1 MLREITSHP
10 SHKLYDDDTIHLLCA
25 NYWLLPIYQELLHT
39 TTRYSEG
46 ERKRPCSG
54 LAKILAHP
62 KPVKTQAKHQNAH
75 TKTVSDWIGGLCPA
89 DSLYVWFPAH
99 WVPHLLLRLEAK
111 EDEYRQRHVPWFDRA
126 LPDDE
131 LLEQQMKAKA
141 GRKLQF
147 GMRPYHGGNVRQL
160 TCSIRADWLSL
171 PVDSFRQQLQNV
183 RKGVVTGVF
192 QAKVASPWAE
202 TSAPRLFLPNGST
215 LDQWYEAVFGLP
227 LSWPEITAM
236 NPEYM
241 HPVSPHCFHDLRKI
255 FRVPGM
261 WGKFVP
267 NWGLLGEHLYNH
279 GPSYYTEAEL
289 EEKLAPSKSRLP
301 GEVIKDSR
309 RPDWRTWAW
318 ATWKNNKEQM
328 KKLRQ
333 EGTEIEFPKVASICQ
348 QVLAVARKDANEV
361 ELQYRKLVINNE
373 DLPGRGKRQKK
384 DIDPPAAGPIDPASS
399 SGI

>member
-1 MLREITSHP
+1 MMSAAME
-10 SHKLYDDDTIHLLCA
+10 
-25 NYWLLPIYQELLHT
+25 
-39 TTRYSEG
+39 
-46 ERKRPCSG
+46 
-54 LAKILAHP
+54 
-62 KPVKTQAKHQNAH
+62 QN
-75 TKTVSDWIGGLCPA
+75 KNWIGGLCPA

-111 EDEYRQRHVPWFDRA
+111 EDEHRQRHVPWFDRVF
-126 LPDDE
+126 LGDE
-131 LLEQQMKAKA
+131 LLQKQLQAKA

-147 GMRPYHGGNVRQL
+147 GMRRYDGGNVRQL
-160 TCSIRADWLSL
+160 TCSIRADWL
-171 PVDSFRQQLQNV
+171 DSFRQQLQNV

-192 QAKVASPWAE
+192 QAKVASLWAE
-202 TSAPRLFLPNGST
+202 ISAPRLQVSLFLPNGST

-241 HPVSPHCFHDLRKI
+241 HQVSPHCFHDLRKI

-267 NWGLLGEHLYNH
+267 NWDLLGEHLYNH
-279 GPSYYTEAEL
+279 GPNYYTEAEL
-289 EEKLAPSKSRLP
+289 AEKLAPSKSRLP

-309 RPDWRTWAW
+309 RPDGQTWAW
-318 ATWKNNKEQM
+318 GCLGKTTRSRWKSCD
-328 KKLRQ
+328 KKGQKLSSRRL
-333 EGTEIEFPKVASICQ
+333 IPSCQ
-348 QVLAVARKDANEV
+348 QVLAVARNDANEV

-384 DIDPPAAGPIDPASS
+384 DIDLPAAGPNDPASS
-399 SGI
+399 SGTWSVALYVWRGASSLLWLHRSLRHWGDHLRAGVFDF